1 MPSIIYVPAPHSP
14 VRRMPKNVTMTTVEP
29 SPWACVACK
38 KRAITYADGTV
49 WCNRCEKKLSD
60 TEKVDV
66 SRGRQRNTKPLEW
79 TRVKT

>member
-14 VRRMPKNVTMTTVEP
+14 ERRMPKSVTMTTVEP
-29 SPWACVACK
+29 SPWACVKCR

-49 WCNRCEKKLSD
+49 WCKGCEKKLGD
-60 TEKVDV
+60 AEKADI
-66 SRGRQRNTKPLEW
+66 SRGRQRNTKTPDW